1 MKKILLL
8 IFLFLFCINVN
19 VNAEETSFSG
29 HEYLDGISYMKW
41 DGENYYYRNAQVIR
55 NDETGEIAY
64 CVEPFT
70 LLSNGNIHS
79 SSEDFD
85 SMYGITEEDWNL
97 VKLFAYYGYGYKDH
111 QDPKWISITQIAIW
125 RTLFPNLQFDW
136 VDNIYDG
143 NVITP
148 FNDEVWELFLDVDNH
163 YILPSFESS
172 YDLSI
177 NDKLEIIDSND
188 VLKFFTVN
196 SSDFDYEID
205 GNKLIINAGNVPKE
219 GVISFIKQNDN
230 YSDGVMYFYS
240 SASQNVIR
248 RGNVEPVEFSIKV
261 KVNEG
266 KIIVNKLDSD
276 TLEVPKGEAVL
287 DGAVFNLFDKD
298 MNLIDEATVEDRKIT
313 FNNLSYGKY
322 YIKEKSPGK
331 GYYLNDKVYEV
342 VIDKDN
348 LEQVIDIEND
358 AIKTK
363 IKITKYFGTKEEY
376 ESNNMSKEEG
386 ASFEIYDLNNKLI
399 FSGITNED
407 GVIEL
412 VLPFGNYILKQIS
425 SIMGYQM
432 NDDYSIVVDEHS
444 NYSMD
449 IVLYDFKINVPNAF
463 ISYGNFTR
471 GLWDLCLAK

>member
-8 IFLFLFCINVN
+8 IFLFLFCINHVY
-19 VNAEETSFSG
+19 AEETTFSG
-29 HEYLDGISYMKW
+29 HEYLDGISYLKW
-41 DGENYYYRNAQVIR
+41 DGENYFYRNAQVIR

-70 LLSNGNIHS
+70 LLSGDNIHS

-85 SMYGITEEDWNL
+85 LKYGITEEDWNL

-148 FNDEVWELFLDVDNH
+148 FDSEVWELFLDVDNH
-163 YILPSFESS
+163 YILPSFEES
-172 YDLSI
+172 YDISV
-177 NDKLEIIDSND
+177 NDKLEIIDTND
-188 VLKFFTVN
+188 VLKYFSVN
-196 SSDFDYEID
+196 NSDFDYEID
-205 GNKLIINAGNVPKE
+205 GNKLIINAGNTPKE
-219 GVISFIKQNDN
+219 GVISLIKANDN

-248 RGNVEPVEFSIKV
+248 RGNVEPVEFQIKV

-276 TLEVPKGEAVL
+276 TLEVSKGEAVL
-287 DGAVFNLFDKD
+287 DGAIFDLFDEDK
-298 MNLIDEATVEDRKIT
+298 NLIDSGTVTEHKIT

-322 YIKEKSPGK
+322 FIKEKSPGK

-342 VIDKDN
+342 VIDKDH
-348 LEQVIDIEND
+348 LEQKIDIEND
-358 AIKTK
+358 VIKTK

-376 ESNNMSKEEG
+376 ESNNMSIEEG
-386 ASFEIYDLNNKLI
+386 VTFEIYDLDNKLI
-399 FSGITNED
+399 YSGITNKE
-407 GVIEL
+407 GIIEL
-412 VLPFGNYILKQIS
+412 VLPFGNYVLKQINTAL
-425 SIMGYQM
+425 GYQI
-432 NDDYSIVVDEHS
+432 NDDYNIVVDEHS

-449 IVLYDFKINVPNAF
+449 IVLYDFKINVPNAS
-463 ISYGNFTR
+463 I
-471 GLWDLCLAK
+471 GLTDFLKGFWDICLE